1 MSLDKGQST
10 DSPHI
15 QPVPGRTGRLQTQN
29 TLQGPRSTPTKM
41 QIEGSSL

>member
-10 DSPHI
+10 DSSRI
-15 QPVPGRTGRLQTQN
+15 QPAAGRTGRLQTQS